1 MSTENLTDKQI
12 ADAAAKEKADLNAG
26 ADTPVGDGTETT
38 PTEGNPLDKRK
49 ALFAKSKNLRE
60 QRNAAEAAAHPD
72 AAQLR
77 DALAAEAGQGSSR
90 NELDRGNHFDTN
102 APSSR
107 ERLEAEA
114 RGEQAP
120 PAEPN
125 PPADSGQGDERV
137 KVKVLG
143 QEFEVPR
150 QDVEDAGGLV
160 AYQKSRAAS
169 IRLQQAAKR
178 EAELKAERERLEEE
192 RRQFEQQRGS
202 AGRNAPAS
210 KAPGGTPGAAPTQQG
225 GVGDGADVEE
235 QAQAIAADLYS
246 GDPKRARAAIAK
258 VLQASRAPTH
268 TLDPEAVARQAAEL
282 LKAQDDAAAKPTPPT
297 NKTPTDPALQVEID
311 ELNAYMAERFAH
323 LLSDPTLKQQA
334 MEEFQRLRSLPENRH
349 RRLVDLGRE
358 AGNKV
363 AGQAP
368 NPRAEVAARKR
379 TLPPALTGT
388 QAHRPVEAAPLD
400 NSSWIE
406 RMRKARG
413 LPQ

>member
-12 ADAAAKEKADLNAG
+12 ADAAAAEKADLNAG

-38 PTEGNPLDKRK
+38 PTPGNPLDQRK
-49 ALFAKSKNLRE
+49 ALFAKSKNLRA
-60 QRNAAEAAAHPD
+60 RRTAAEEAAHPD

-90 NELDRGNHFDTN
+90 NELDRGSHFDTN
-102 APSSR
+102 APTSR

-114 RGEQAP
+114 RGAAP
-120 PAEPN
+120 AREAGNPASYQS
-125 PPADSGQGDERV
+125 AGDERV

-169 IRLQQAAKR
+169 MQLQQAAR
-178 EAELKAERERLEEE
+178 ERAELKAERDRIEAAKREI
-192 RRQFEQQRGS
+192 EQQRAS
-202 AGRNAPAS
+202 AGRKAPAS
-210 KAPGGTPGAAPTQQG
+210 NAPGGTPGAAPTQQG
-225 GVGDGADVEE
+225 GAGDGADVEE

-258 VLQASRAPTH
+258 VLQASRAPVN

-282 LKAQDDAAAKPTPPT
+282 LKAQDAATPHATPKTPPT
-297 NKTPTDPALQVEID
+297 SDPALDEEIK
-311 ELNAYMAERFAH
+311 ELNAYMADRFAD
-323 LLSDPTLKQQA
+323 LLNDPALKQQA
-334 MEEFQRLRSLPENRH
+334 LEEFQRLRAMPENRH
-349 RRLVDLGRE
+349 RRLVDLGRD
-358 AGNKV
+358 AANKV
-363 AGQAP
+363 LATGP
-368 NPRAEVAARKR
+368 NPRAQVAERKR
-379 TLPPALTGT
+379 SLPPALTGT
-388 QAHRPVEAAPLD
+388 QAHRPVESAPLD

-406 RMRKARG
+406 RMRQARG
-413 LPQ
+413 LPK